1 MFRSGQLSKTL
12 QSLAK
17 SKLVAQCEGLAD
29 TTDSS
34 VPSLV
39 EQVGGRVDGVCSG
52 EDGQV
57 LIEDDCAMATGGCS
71 IGEGKAEDSDAR
83 GI

>member
-39 EQVGGRVDGVCSG
+39 EQVGDRVDG
-52 EDGQV
+52 
-57 LIEDDCAMATGGCS
+57 CAATMT
-71 IGEGKAEDSDAR
+71 ER
-83 GI
+83 R